1 MDLRRFIEIGLKKN
15 FVWVSGFFFF
25 SQNKK
30 SFLGFLKS
38 SKLKIKKEK
47 KNWWAYDWTW
57 KFDSIRRN
65 AIYISPTHIRF
76 ILIIVVVIL
85 FYVAFFWE
93 IFFDEGYTNCTIF
106 FFFFK

>member
-15 FVWVSGFFFF
+15 FVWVSRGFFF

-47 KNWWAYDWTW
+47 KIDELMIEHGSLIQLEGMQ
-57 KFDSIRRN
+57 F
-65 AIYISPTHIRF
+65 IYLPHT
-76 ILIIVVVIL
+76 
-85 FYVAFFWE
+85 
-93 IFFDEGYTNCTIF
+93 
-106 FFFFK
+106 